1 MSKLYK
7 LSVSVEN
14 PMLHDSRGAN
24 FQFDQAEF
32 DEAMWAEVFPPVKEL
47 IDLLVESSEVP
58 DNRFAPIKL
67 LSKKTLP

>member
-1 MSKLYK
+1 MPLYK

-14 PMLHDSRGAN
+14 PMLRDTRGAN
-24 FQFDQAEF
+24 FQFDTTEF
-32 DEAMWAEVFPPVKEL
+32 DEEVWAGVFPPIKEL
-47 IDLLVESSEVP
+47 IDLLVEASNVI